1 MDIVVSNSNRYV
13 SVDSITHESTDVVKL
28 KNTENEFTGKF
39 LIQDGTTT
47 RGIDDVFVKGIRIG
61 QDGRV
66 EHPVNGIVTV
76 KNMDDGCVKGIRI
89 GKDGEVERPVNGIV
103 TMPATEDDCVK
114 GIRVG

>member
-39 LIQDGTTT
+39 LVKDGTTT
-47 RGIDDVFVKGIRIG
+47 KGIDDVFVKGIRIG
-61 QDGRV
+61 QDGKV

-76 KNMDDGCVKGIRI
+76 KNTDDS
-89 GKDGEVERPVNGIV
+89 
-103 TMPATEDDCVK
+103 CVK